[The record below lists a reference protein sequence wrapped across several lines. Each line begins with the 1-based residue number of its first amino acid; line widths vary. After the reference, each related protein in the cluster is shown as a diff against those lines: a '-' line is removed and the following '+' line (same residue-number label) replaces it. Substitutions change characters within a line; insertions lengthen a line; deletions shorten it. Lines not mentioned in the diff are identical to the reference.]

1 MAAVECPIIA
11 FALSF
16 QASVDWPVVASVSI
30 RPTRKATEEGNG
42 DSSDSSG
49 EPAICAHC

>member
-1 MAAVECPIIA
+1 MAVVGSLIIA

-30 RPTRKATEEGNG
+30 RPFRKATEEGNG
-42 DSSDSSG
+42 DCSDSSG